1 MSPDQL
7 AALRTFFATV
17 EPRLPDIVALMYD
30 RLFEAMPET
39 ATLFKGDMQ
48 EQHRQFT
55 LMLWSVVRLTR
66 SSELWP
72 VNAWTGQAH
81 IPTIE
86 KLGMRHS
93 HAGVLPEH
101 FEAMKKVLSRCFRE
115 MFPKDFTTSVE
126 KALGFIFDVLSHST
140 SKPKV
145 NRASP
150 GGRMTR
156 RTTAAAIV
164 SYIDATSWHSHPEA
178 ITDRKELA
186 SSPLLHPVKVP

>member
-7 AALRTFFATV
+7 AALRTFFASV
-17 EPRLPDIVALMYD
+17 EPRLPDIVALMYE

-55 LMLWSVVRLTR
+55 LMLWSIVRLTR

-72 VNAWTGQAH
+72 VNAWTGQAP
-81 IPTIE
+81 IPAIE

-101 FEAMKKVLSRCFRE
+101 FETMKKVLSRSFRE
-115 MFPKDFTTSVE
+115 MFPKDFTPSVE
-126 KALGFIFDVLSHST
+126 KTLAFVFDVVSHSA
-140 SKPKV
+140 SKSKG
-145 NRASP
+145 NEADRP
-150 GGRMTR
+150 GRLTR
-156 RTTAAAIV
+156 KTTAAAGLGYLN
-164 SYIDATSWHSHPEA
+164 SSR
-178 ITDRKELA
+178 RKELSP
-186 SSPLLHPVKVP
+186 SSLLHPVKVQ